1 MHNLGEQKLR
11 LWAAGKSL
19 RGAAKELGV
28 DYHTYVRWLEG
39 VAPAWRNLQLLRRV
53 VGIQYSDWAIKPS
66 AKLER
71 EIERAVSKA
80 CG

>member
-39 VAPAWRNLQLLRRV
+39 VEPTWRNLQLLRKV
-53 VGIQYSDWAIKPS
+53 AGIQYNDWATKPS
-66 AKLER
+66 EKLER
-71 EIERAVSKA
+71 EIANASRDR
-80 CG
+80 